1 MSTKRALVVDDSKS
15 ARVVLSRMLE
25 KYSITVDTAGSAEA
39 ALEQIKASRP
49 DVIFMDHLMPGMDGL
64 QAVKTLKADPET
76 ASIPVVMYTSQEG
89 ELYAGTAK
97 ALGAVGVL
105 PKTVRPIDV
114 TRVLY
119 QLELLPNRRD
129 TRPPVLQPVLGEE
142 EAQPVVVPAA
152 ADTAQPSDTPPG
164 AGPSEH
170 GWVEARLAEHSAEL
184 RRFFVSAL
192 EVHGKRLL
200 EEMRPPQAE
209 LAPPVIEL
217 PEEEPAPS
225 PRPWKIALAICLA
238 VLVGLSALHWRT
250 VQESAQAV
258 RARAAL
264 ERQVAT
270 LQADVERLELALK
283 SASAADTGS
292 LPADPGRVEV
302 LPVPYGEA
310 PLAGA
315 RLDALRELVA
325 ALEASAFAGSLTI
338 SSVAGEFCLV
348 GSPEGGYSQAPAE
361 LEANRCDLR
370 GNPLQDAFGPIARV
384 PLALANLAASTRQR
398 TENRLRVVIAN
409 GSEGLSTQPYP
420 AGDGVTAG
428 QWNAVALANNRLEIS
443 IDPD

>member
-409 GSEGLSTQPYP
+409 GADDLSTQPYP
-420 AGDGVTAG
+420 AGEGVTAG

>member
-25 KYSITVDTAGSAEA
+25 KYSITVDSAGSAEA
-39 ALEQIKASRP
+39 ALEQIKVSRP

-64 QAVKTLKADPET
+64 QAVKTLKASPDT

-97 ALGAVGVL
+97 ALGAAGVL

-129 TRPPVLQPVLGEE
+129 SRPPVLQPVPGEE
-142 EAQPVVVPAA
+142 EARPVAVAAAVAEAPPVEGDPPAA
-152 ADTAQPSDTPPG
+152 G
-164 AGPSEH
+164 LER
-170 GWVEARLAEHSAEL
+170 GWVEARLAENSAEL

-192 EVHGKRLL
+192 ELHGKRLL
-200 EEMRPPQAE
+200 DE
-209 LAPPVIEL
+209 LKPREPEPALPLIDL

-225 PRPWKIALAICLA
+225 PRPWKVALAVCLA
-238 VLVGLSALHWRT
+238 VLVGLSALHWRA
-250 VQESAQAV
+250 VQDTAQAV
-258 RARAAL
+258 RARDGL
-264 ERQVAT
+264 ERQTAT
-270 LQADVERLELALK
+270 LQAEIGRLEQALK
-283 SASAADTGS
+283 SVSSADAGQV
-292 LPADPGRVEV
+292 PADPGRVEV
-302 LPVPYGEA
+302 LQVPYGEA
-310 PLAGA
+310 PMAGA
-315 RLDALRELVA
+315 RLDALRELLV
-325 ALEASAFAGSLTI
+325 ALEASAFAGTLTLR
-338 SSVAGEFCLV
+338 SVAGDFCLV

-361 LEANRCDLR
+361 LQANRCDLR
-370 GNPLQDAFGPIARV
+370 GNPLQDSFGPIARV

-398 TENRLRVVIAN
+398 TEGKLRVVIAN
-409 GSEGLSTQPYP
+409 GSEELSTQPYP
-420 AGDGVTAG
+420 AGEGTTAG